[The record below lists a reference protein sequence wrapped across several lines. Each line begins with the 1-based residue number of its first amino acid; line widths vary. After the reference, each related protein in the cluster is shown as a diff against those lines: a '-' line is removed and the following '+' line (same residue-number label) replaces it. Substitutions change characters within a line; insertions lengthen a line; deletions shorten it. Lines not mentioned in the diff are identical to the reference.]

1 MGEPYVGELKIVSW
15 NFAAKGWALCNGQIL
30 AIAQNQALFSLLGT
44 TFGGNGTTTFALP
57 DLRGRG
63 PVHSGT
69 MPGGGTYV
77 PGQRA
82 GETSHTLLVSELPL
96 HPHTAS
102 GNNTVD
108 AATNTNTATASTS
121 LGQSIGTPPT
131 GPAFTANMYGSGTP
145 TVALAPQT
153 IVPAGGNQP
162 HDNMQP
168 YTVLNYI
175 IALVGV
181 YPSRN

>member
-1 MGEPYVGELKIVSW
+1 MGQPYVGELKIVSW
-15 NFAAKGWALCNGQIL
+15 NFPPKGWALCNGQSL

-44 TFGGNGTTTFALP
+44 TFGGNGVTTFLLP

-63 PVHSGT
+63 PLHAGT
-69 MPGGGTYV
+69 MPGGSTYI

-82 GETSHTLLVSELPL
+82 GESSHTLLVSELPL

-108 AATNTNTATASTS
+108 AASNTNTATSSTS

-131 GPAFTANMYGSGTP
+131 GVAFTANMYGSGTP

-153 IVPAGGNQP
+153 IVPAGGSQP

-181 YPSRN
+181 FPSRN